1 VIMLARS
8 LAGQHHPGGVSGSVE
23 LLRSAQR
30 GSRSGIRRLRRR
42 SQRKNASAL
51 SAPARGGDPVLNCFA
66 PLSADR
72 APNPP
77 TSSSLAEEERL
88 RALLLSTA
96 ARDPLA
102 DARLGIL
109 STPPMEGKDQ
119 EEGDH

>member
-1 VIMLARS
+1 LNCFAPLSADRAPESADFVVAR
-8 LAGQHHPGGVSGSVE
+8 
-23 LLRSAQR
+23 R
-30 GSRSGIRRLRRR
+30 G
-42 SQRKNASAL
+42 KNASAL
-51 SAPARGGDPVLNCFA
+51 SLLSTAARDPVLNCFA